1 MDEGARSVSINN
13 KFLKKLTKKNGIM
26 ESVQTE
32 TRTVKYKEGDV
43 VLLKDGREG
52 TILHE
57 LKTDH
62 GDMVYLVEIDGLD
75 CESWPYV
82 WEPRHI
88 RTFPEKTDY
97 TTEAGIEKVISPS

>member
-1 MDEGARSVSINN
+1 MSINN
-13 KFLKKLTKKNGIM
+13 KFLKKLTKK
-26 ESVQTE
+26 ESVRTE

-97 TTEAGIEKVISPS
+97 TTEAGIEKAIYSS

>member
-1 MDEGARSVSINN
+1 MSIND

-26 ESVQTE
+26 ESVAQTKN
-32 TRTVKYKEGDV
+32 VKYKENDV

-57 LKTDH
+57 IENDH
-62 GDMVYLVEIDGLD
+62 GDMVYLVEIEGLD

-82 WEPRHI
+82 
-88 RTFPEKTDY
+88 
-97 TTEAGIEKVISPS
+97 TEAGIEKVIYPS